1 MLADIKYW
9 ESDAQNKHYAIAH
22 FNVWNAEMLMGV
34 IDAAEESKSPVII
47 SFGTGFVGNTSFED
61 FSHMMVSMAK
71 KASVPVITHWDHG
84 RSMEIIHN
92 AWVHGMNSL
101 MRDASAFDFEENIRL
116 TKEAVDFF
124 HPLGIPVEAE
134 LGHVGMKRFMKKRWR
149 ATTILTRARR
159 RSSSN
164 VPAATLWRWQLVTSM
179 GFIPQN
185 PN

>member
-1 MLADIKYW
+1 M
-9 ESDAQNKHYAIAH
+9 
-22 FNVWNAEMLMGV
+22 
-34 IDAAEESKSPVII
+34 
-47 SFGTGFVGNTSFED
+47 
-61 FSHMMVSMAK
+61 
-71 KASVPVITHWDHG
+71 PVITHWDHG

-92 AWVHGMNSL
+92 ARVHGMNSL